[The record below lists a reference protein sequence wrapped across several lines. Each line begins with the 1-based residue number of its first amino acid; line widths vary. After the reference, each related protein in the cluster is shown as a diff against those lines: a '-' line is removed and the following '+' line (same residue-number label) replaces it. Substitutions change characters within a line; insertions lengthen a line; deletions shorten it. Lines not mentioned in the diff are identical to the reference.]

1 MKTLGSAPES
11 RDPETRAALEKDAS
25 SFLTAPR
32 GGPPVQSSARLEPA
46 PVRAPVGVRPS
57 ETSPRRPSPRAAPAT
72 KKPPTKK
79 PLRRR
84 ALILLLPSVRRGV
97 RGGDVSRARLDDGG
111 AAVSALRDFADS
123 ASKDADVV
131 DSLSSLFNAEKTLA
145 AMAGASASERKS
157 VARTAEKGNELFR
170 AREYSS
176 AVDAY
181 ALALALDPACV
192 AARSNRAAANMKLR
206 RWRDAIAD
214 CDAVI
219 AAEPEHVKALARRG
233 ESRLELH
240 PGEGDANARAALA
253 DLEKAAAI
261 EPGTEH
267 VRALERRARKAV
279 AETAPTRRVA
289 IETEEEAEEEDGAG
303 VGKKTE
309 EPKNPKPPSGS
320 RREKGRWSSRGGG
333 RTRRGRTR
341 GAAPGL

>member
-25 SFLTAPR
+25 SFLDDL
-32 GGPPVQSSARLEPA
+32 ARWTSELKASGADLEPA
-46 PVRAPVGVRPS
+46 PVRPRSGPGVAPIRNVPAATVVARGPRDKKASDEKASSSAGASPPPPPPPPS
-57 ETSPRRPSPRAAPAT
+57 DAAFAEATS
-72 KKPPTKK
+72 
-79 PLRRR
+79 R
-84 ALILLLPSVRRGV
+84 ALG
-97 RGGDVSRARLDDGG
+97 LDDGG
-111 AAVSALRDFADS
+111 AAASALRDFADS
-123 ASKDADVV
+123 ASKKDSDVV
-131 DSLSSLFNAEKTLA
+131 DLSVPGALNAEKTLA
-145 AMAGASASERKS
+145 AMAGASASERKW
-157 VARTAEKGNELFR
+157 VARREREKGNELFR

-181 ALALALDPACV
+181 ALALALDPPCV

-206 RWRDAIAD
+206 RWRDAVAD
-214 CDAVI
+214 CDAAL

-261 EPGTEH
+261 EPGNEH

-289 IETEEEAEEEDGAG
+289 IETEEAEEDGAASE
-303 VGKKTE
+303 KKT
-309 EPKNPKPPSGS
+309 
-320 RREKGRWSSRGGG
+320 
-333 RTRRGRTR
+333 
-341 GAAPGL
+341 